1 MCDCDQALEWISAAL
16 DGALTPEEQRRLDA
30 HLAACAECRALAKEL
45 RQLQREMPGEAE
57 VPAGFHQAVMDRIAA
72 EQVVPFPPKKRENR
86 TWRSWAALAA
96 VFAVVAV
103 GGGMAARLGYFA
115 GGGSG
120 NSPAAAPQAAA
131 GASPSAYADVSE
143 DERQAERQPFTIME
157 GAMDRAGTESA
168 AVSAAP
174 APEPAEAPG
183 LEKNGVGAAGGDL
196 PVQYSQ
202 TAGSGA
208 DGLEQA
214 AVDNSRTWLAAS
226 DLERKNA
233 VDTEQA
239 AVDAI
244 DEAELADVIW
254 EDRTSGGPDG
264 SEWVVTLGD
273 PAGHDCVRVVC
284 DSGTG
289 KVLGYLPVE

>member
-1 MCDCDQALEWISAAL
+1 
-16 DGALTPEEQRRLDA
+16 
-30 HLAACAECRALAKEL
+30 
-45 RQLQREMPGEAE
+45 
-57 VPAGFHQAVMDRIAA
+57 
-72 EQVVPFPPKKRENR
+72 
-86 TWRSWAALAA
+86 
-96 VFAVVAV
+96 
-103 GGGMAARLGYFA
+103 MAARLGYFA

-120 NSPAAAPQAAA
+120 NSTAAAPQAAA
-131 GASPSAYADVSE
+131 DAVPSAYAGVSE
-143 DERQAERQPFTIME
+143 DERQAERQPFAIME
-157 GAMDRAGTESA
+157 SAMDRAGTESA
-168 AVSAAP
+168 AVSA

-196 PVQYSQ
+196 PVQYGQ

-214 AVDNSRTWLAAS
+214 AVDSSRTWLAAS

>member
-1 MCDCDQALEWISAAL
+1 MCDCGQALEWISAAL
-16 DGALTPEEQRRLDA
+16 DGALTPEEQRGLDG
-30 HLAACAECRALAKEL
+30 HLAACAECRALAAEL
-45 RQLQREMPGEAE
+45 RRLQEEMPEEEE
-57 VPAGFHQAVMDRIAA
+57 VPADFHQAVMDRIAA
-72 EQVVPFPPKKRENR
+72 ERVVSFPPPKPKNR

-96 VFAVVAV
+96 VFAMVAA
-103 GGGMAARLGYFA
+103 GGGMAARLGCFA

-120 NSPAAAPQAAA
+120 NSTAAAPQAAA
-131 GASPSAYADVSE
+131 EAVPSANAGMPE
-143 DERQAERQPFTIME
+143 DAGQDGQQPFTMMME
-157 GAMDRAGTESA
+157 SAMDRAGPESEPA
-168 AVSAAP
+168 SA

-183 LEKNGVGAAGGDL
+183 LETNRVGPAGGGL
-196 PVQYSQ
+196 PVQYSR
-202 TAGSGA
+202 TEGSGV

>member
-120 NSPAAAPQAAA
+120 NSTAAAPQAAA

-196 PVQYSQ
+196 PAQYRQ

-208 DGLEQA
+208 DGL
-214 AVDNSRTWLAAS
+214 
-226 DLERKNA
+226 
-233 VDTEQA
+233 
-239 AVDAI
+239 
-244 DEAELADVIW
+244 
-254 EDRTSGGPDG
+254 
-264 SEWVVTLGD
+264 
-273 PAGHDCVRVVC
+273 
-284 DSGTG
+284 
-289 KVLGYLPVE
+289 

>member
-120 NSPAAAPQAAA
+120 NSTAAAPQAAA
-131 GASPSAYADVSE
+131 GHP
-143 DERQAERQPFTIME
+143 
-157 GAMDRAGTESA
+157 GRAAKALGG
-168 AVSAAP
+168 AP
-174 APEPAEAPG
+174 AG
-183 LEKNGVGAAGGDL
+183 
-196 PVQYSQ
+196 
-202 TAGSGA
+202 
-208 DGLEQA
+208 
-214 AVDNSRTWLAAS
+214 
-226 DLERKNA
+226 
-233 VDTEQA
+233 
-239 AVDAI
+239 
-244 DEAELADVIW
+244 
-254 EDRTSGGPDG
+254 
-264 SEWVVTLGD
+264 
-273 PAGHDCVRVVC
+273 AGHA
-284 DSGTG
+284 
-289 KVLGYLPVE
+289 

>member
-1 MCDCDQALEWISAAL
+1 
-16 DGALTPEEQRRLDA
+16 
-30 HLAACAECRALAKEL
+30 
-45 RQLQREMPGEAE
+45 
-57 VPAGFHQAVMDRIAA
+57 
-72 EQVVPFPPKKRENR
+72 
-86 TWRSWAALAA
+86 
-96 VFAVVAV
+96 
-103 GGGMAARLGYFA
+103 MAAPEPRA
-115 GGGSG
+115 RR
-120 NSPAAAPQAAA
+120 P
-131 GASPSAYADVSE
+131 
-143 DERQAERQPFTIME
+143 PFTIMVGARE
-157 GAMDRAGTESA
+157 GAGRARRGGR
-168 AVSAAP
+168 AAP

>member
-103 GGGMAARLGYFA
+103 GGGMGRAPGYFA

-120 NSPAAAPQAAA
+120 NSTAAAPQAAA

-157 GAMDRAGTESA
+157 GAMVGPGRRARRSA
-168 AVSAAP
+168 PPPLPSRPRRRAWRRTA
-174 APEPAEAPG
+174 
-183 LEKNGVGAAGGDL
+183 LGAAGGDL
-196 PVQYSQ
+196 PSSTARRRAPARTAWSRRRWT
-202 TAGSGA
+202 TAGLGWRLLTWSG
-208 DGLEQA
+208 
-214 AVDNSRTWLAAS
+214 RTRWTRNRRQWTPS
-226 DLERKNA
+226 TRRS
-233 VDTEQA
+233 
-239 AVDAI
+239 
-244 DEAELADVIW
+244 W
-254 EDRTSGGPDG
+254 RT
-264 SEWVVTLGD
+264 
-273 PAGHDCVRVVC
+273 
-284 DSGTG
+284 
-289 KVLGYLPVE
+289 